1 MESGAQA
8 GDMSESDGPRHLSVV
23 CSRTSFTMSAGD
35 LNTKGCSGDRDSLF
49 KEFLLLG
56 GL

>member
-49 KEFLLLG
+49 EEFLLLG